1 LLGIGR
7 TLGGSTPL
15 GQGPLMVTY
24 LLLNVSTLLLGIGMV
39 ALAVAIAIAGA
50 VLVRRSVELSTLEAH
65 HDVAGFIL
73 AVVGVVYAVLLAFVV
88 VVVWQQF
95 NDAQATANEE
105 AVAVGSV
112 YRDVLALGRKGAP
125 AREALE
131 VYAQSIVDAEW
142 QQMAAYHREAR
153 QTDEALTRLWRALE
167 GLQSP
172 ATNESPF
179 YDHAI
184 TRLHD
189 ASELRRERVAES
201 GSRVPDPIWGVLI
214 AGALITIGFTYLF
227 GVENFRAQALML
239 SALSSL
245 IGLAL
250 FLILVLDLPF
260 TGDLGVDPSLMRD
273 IVRQFPSFAA

>member
-1 LLGIGR
+1 
-7 TLGGSTPL
+7 
-15 GQGPLMVTY
+15 MVTY
-24 LLLNVSTLLLGIGMV
+24 LLLNVPTALLGMGIV

-88 VVVWQQF
+88 IAVWEEF
-95 NDAQATANEE
+95 NEAQATADEE

-112 YRDVLALGRKGAP
+112 YRDVLALGKKGVP
-125 AREALE
+125 AREALQ
-131 VYAQSIVDAEW
+131 VYAQSVVDADW
-142 QQMAAYHREAR
+142 QQMATYHREAR
-153 QTDEALTRLWRALE
+153 QTNEALTRVWRALE

-172 ATNESPF
+172 TTSDSPF
-179 YDHAI
+179 YDDAI
-184 TRLHD
+184 MRLHD
-189 ASELRRERVAES
+189 ASELRRERIAQS
-201 GSRVPDPIWGVLI
+201 GSGVPTPIWGVLI
-214 AGALITIGFTYLF
+214 AGALITVGFTYLF
-227 GVENFRAQALML
+227 GVGNFRAQALML

-260 TGDLGVDPSLMRD
+260 TGDLGVGPSLMQD
-273 IVRQFPSFAA
+273 IVRKFPSFAA